1 MNEGQSP
8 AYDEVRLEVP
18 RLLADA
24 VCNFIIDN
32 ICSGLVLE
40 EEEDSATTGIRF
52 YVSGEL
58 DKHRRSL
65 GRYLAQLA
73 NESMPTPPVITSR
86 IVRDVE
92 WEKQYRA
99 TIKPIRVT
107 DDIVIRPP
115 WDCGAPEA
123 VHDIIIEPKM
133 AFGTGR
139 HETTRSCLQAIRR
152 EFHDGR
158 RFLDIGCGSG
168 ILSILADRMGASYIK
183 AVDNDMAAVENCRE
197 NFALNKVTTPHD
209 ILLGSIEQCR
219 DDKPYCLVCANIIKE
234 TILELLGRLCELT
247 DTGGTLVLSGLL
259 DRDETEVSKRLIDAD
274 LPHFG
279 LLRDDEWLTY
289 AVSKD

>member
-1 MNEGQSP
+1 MSEGQPP

-18 RLLADA
+18 RHLADA

-40 EEEDSATTGIRF
+40 EEEDSAMTGIRF
-52 YVSGEL
+52 YVSGES

-65 GRYLAQLA
+65 ARYLARLA
-73 NESMPTPPVITSR
+73 DESMPAPPVITSR
-86 IVRDVE
+86 AVRDVE

-99 TIKPIRVT
+99 AVKPIRVT

-115 WDCGAPEA
+115 WDSGAPEA
-123 VHDIIIEPKM
+123 EYEIIIEPKM

-152 EFHDGR
+152 EFHSGW

-168 ILSILADRMGASYIK
+168 ILSILAGRMGASYIK
-183 AVDNDMAAVENCRE
+183 AVDNEMAAMDNCRE
-197 NFALNKVTTPHD
+197 NFALNKITTPHD

-219 DDKPYCLVCANIIKE
+219 DDMPYGLVCANIIKE
-234 TILELLGRLCELT
+234 TILELLARLCELT

-259 DRDETEVSKRLIDAD
+259 DRDETEVTKRLIDAG
-274 LPHFG
+274 LSHFDV
-279 LLRDDEWLTY
+279 LRDDEWLTY
-289 AVSKD
+289 VVSKD